1 MKIEIV
7 NSFDG
12 LVKYLD
18 LYKYVIINI
27 SAPWCKPCREI
38 KPKLEKFISV
48 IDKNEFIY
56 LKIDYD
62 LYASDANFESLF
74 NVSKIPYFCI
84 MKDKIIQFSM
94 VSGDFLEVSSNLHR
108 VITLLEAKEKNDIT
122 NDNDFNIKNDF

>member
-7 NSFDG
+7 NSFVE

-18 LYKYVIINI
+18 FYKYVIINI
-27 SAPWCKPCREI
+27 SAPWCKPCKEI

-48 IDKNEFIY
+48 IDKNDFIY

-62 LYASDANFESLF
+62 LYASDMNFESLF

-84 MKDKIIQFSM
+84 MKNKLIQFSM

-108 VITLLEAKEKNDIT
+108 IITLLEAKEKNDFNIE
-122 NDNDFNIKNDF
+122 NDF